1 MRRPVYP
8 ITGEKEATL
17 LIGHDGFA
25 RGSVVLHRVVF
36 FRKSTSILR
45 GQNRINQQSQGLL
58 YIGGELPRLMRSA
71 PRRVTASPVTPAS
84 CCAIHPP
91 LAYRERGSHIGAN

>member
-36 FRKSTSILR
+36 FRTSTSILR

-58 YIGGELPRLMRSA
+58 YIGGALPRPLRSSR
-71 PRRVTASPVTPAS
+71 RRVPASPVTPAS
-84 CCAIHPP
+84 CLAIPP
-91 LAYRERGSHIGAN
+91 PRAYRERGRHIGAK

>member
-45 GQNRINQQSQGLL
+45 GQNRINQQSQDLL
-58 YIGGELPRLMRSA
+58 YLSAERS
-71 PRRVTASPVTPAS
+71 RVDGREPA
-84 CCAIHPP
+84 
-91 LAYRERGSHIGAN
+91 L